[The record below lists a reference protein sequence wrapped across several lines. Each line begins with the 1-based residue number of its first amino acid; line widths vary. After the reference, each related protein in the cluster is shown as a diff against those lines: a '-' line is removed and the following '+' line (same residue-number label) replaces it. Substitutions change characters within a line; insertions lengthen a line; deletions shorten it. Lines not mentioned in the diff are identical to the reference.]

1 MAANKVPGVRAA
13 VAHDETTGRLA
24 REHNDANVLCLG
36 GRVTGT
42 LVAVD
47 ALAAWLNAA
56 AEPRHG
62 ARIEKLRELDIA
74 LASKE

>member
-13 VAHDETTGRLA
+13 VAHDATTGRLA

-36 GRVTGT
+36 GRVTGS

-47 ALAAWLNAA
+47 TLAAWLNAA
-56 AEPRHG
+56 AEPRHA